1 MKGGGGES
9 VEGTMLNKQPIVF
22 NEFYTALDV
31 SLYDFISRMYIHVQ
45 VISVH
50 VHLETVIKRGALQI
64 GM

>member
-9 VEGTMLNKQPIVF
+9 VEGTMLNKQPTVF

-31 SLYDFISRMYIHVQ
+31 ILYDFISRMYIHVQ
-45 VISVH
+45 VNSVH
-50 VHLETVIKRGALQI
+50 VHLETVIKRGSLQI